1 MELAPLR
8 MRNGHCFQTCCETKT
23 TNAYAHVYT
32 RVHTFIAL
40 PKRRKAFTSPKQFSA
55 IMPMRST
62 SHINT
67 HTHTWIHCH
76 RQFQML
82 NTSALVKK
90 QEQWKGKKKLTE
102 SNKLKS
108 LIPNVAFQLG
118 QCQSPVCAFVRSF
131 SECRPTLAHTVT
143 CHSSNTHMYP
153 SKYICT

>member
-23 TNAYAHVYT
+23 TNAYAHLSFYQSGAK
-32 RVHTFIAL
+32 HL
-40 PKRRKAFTSPKQFSA
+40 PHQNSSVRSCPCAAQVTS
-55 IMPMRST
+55 I
-62 SHINT
+62 HT